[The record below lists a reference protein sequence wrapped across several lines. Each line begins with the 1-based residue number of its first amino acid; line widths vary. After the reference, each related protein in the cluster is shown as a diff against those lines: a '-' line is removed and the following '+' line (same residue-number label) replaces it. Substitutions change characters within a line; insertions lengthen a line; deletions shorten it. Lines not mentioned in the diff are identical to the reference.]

1 MQDERMTIAN
11 AEMKCRELKT
21 KLDALNVFEQV
32 GFFMRF
38 YAMTR
43 CVFYGSGGNERIR
56 RAFTVNVVLT
66 ADWVVLDL

>member
-1 MQDERMTIAN
+1 MTIAN

-32 GFFMRF
+32 GFFFVRFLAMMR
-38 YAMTR
+38 
-43 CVFYGSGGNERIR
+43 CIIYGTGGNERMR
-56 RAFTVNVVLT
+56 KAFTVNVVLT